1 MEEATGLEEDI
12 HDFLAYCELE
22 RDLSPNTSKSYE
34 SDLFQFAGF
43 LAQMRV
49 GEWSRARSEHV
60 AGWINHMSGE
70 GFAVASLARKLS
82 SLKMFSRYLLRE
94 KKCGEDFTVLQDAPR
109 TSRKLPNTLTR
120 EEIESLLAVP
130 DLSTPQGSRDRAI
143 MEMAYSSGLRVS
155 EICSLELQDID
166 LENGFVRVRSGKG
179 RKDRVVPL
187 GGLAVDA
194 IDVYATAARPRLVKP
209 HTGSAFFLSNRGK
222 AISRKT
228 VWLCIRNWARRAG
241 LPFPVK
247 PHDLRHSFATHLLEG
262 GADLR
267 AIQEMLGH
275 SDISTTQ
282 IYTAVEKERL
292 WEQHARFH
300 PRK

>member
-1 MEEATGLEEDI
+1 MEDDI
-12 HDFLAYCELE
+12 DGFLAYCELE
-22 RDLSPNTSKSYE
+22 KGLSANTTEGYE
-34 SDLFQFAGF
+34 SDLTQFAGF
-43 LAQMRV
+43 LAQKRV
-49 GEWSRARSEHV
+49 GKWSLARPEHV
-60 AGWINHMSGE
+60 AGWINHLSGQ
-70 GFAVASLARKLS
+70 GFAVATLARKLS
-82 SLKMFSRYLLRE
+82 TLKMFARHLLRE
-94 KKCGEDFTVLQDAPR
+94 KKCDEDYTVLQAAPR
-109 TSRKLPNTLTR
+109 ASRKLPDTLTR
-120 EEIESLLAVP
+120 KEVERLLAIP
-130 DLSTPQGSRDRAI
+130 DQSTPQGARDRAI
-143 MEMAYSSGLRVS
+143 MELAYSSGLRVS
-155 EICSLELQDID
+155 EICSLELQDVD
-166 LENGFVRVRSGKG
+166 LENGFVRVHSGKG

-187 GGLAVDA
+187 GAPAIEAV
-194 IDVYATAARPRLVKP
+194 DVYATAARSRLVKP
-209 HTGSAFFLSNRGK
+209 NTGSALFLSNRGK

-228 VWLCIRNWARRAG
+228 VWLRIRQWARRAG
-241 LPFPVK
+241 LPMAVK